1 MTDGTAA
8 WARRAPLVAA
18 AVALLVHLPSL
29 GGGFIY
35 DDVPTVLD
43 NRSIRDLGQLGS
55 VLRYEPSRP
64 LLSLTW
70 AVNYAVAG
78 PTPWP
83 YHLVNILIH
92 AANAAL
98 VASLFLWMAARCRPR
113 PSVAA
118 LWGACLF
125 AATPMA
131 AETVGYVAS
140 RSTALASLLGLASL
154 RLAVSCL
161 EASSPRRLAAALAI
175 FVLALATK
183 EEAVCIPLLLLLL
196 DYFFVAAQRAS
207 AVARRWPVHAPFLA
221 LPILG
226 LLGRR
231 AATGAWL
238 PPAALD
244 PARYAATQ
252 VAAFSG
258 YFLRA
263 LFPIDPAFYRGQ
275 PAAPWPPDAATLLGW
290 AATLTLIAAAVYG
303 RRRWPDW
310 SLAVAWLAAGL
321 LPSSSIV
328 PLKEMVVDHRAYLG
342 SAGVQFAVGGL
353 LARSVNAWPAVSLVA
368 LLGLRAVQYERVLAD
383 PVQAWQDAVRRAPRA
398 PEARLAL
405 GEAYAVSGDPRA
417 EQEFRHAVVLD
428 RHSAMAWTNLG
439 AFFVETGRLPEAAW
453 AMRRAADEAPADA
466 RIRDNLGL
474 ILERLG
480 REDEAMAEYEAA
492 AAGWPPL
499 VQPRIRLA
507 DLLIRRGQRQR
518 AAAVLNEAVAL
529 ELDEEDARAIETL
542 RARLR

>member
-1 MTDGTAA
+1 MTDGASA
-8 WARRAPLVAA
+8 WARRAPFVAA

-64 LLSLTW
+64 FLGLTW
-70 AVNYAVAG
+70 ALNYAVAG
-78 PTPWP
+78 ATPWP
-83 YHLVNILIH
+83 YHLVNVLIH

-98 VASLFLWMAARCRPR
+98 VASLFLWMASRGRPR
-113 PSVAA
+113 PHLTA
-118 LWGACLF
+118 LWGGCLF

-131 AETVGYVAS
+131 AETVAYVAS

-154 RLAVSCL
+154 RLAVGCL
-161 EASSPRRLAAALAI
+161 EAASPRRLAAALGCFA
-175 FVLALATK
+175 LALATK
-183 EEAVCIPLLLLLL
+183 EEAACIPLLLLLL
-196 DYFFVAAQRAS
+196 DYFFVAAQR
-207 AVARRWPVHAPFLA
+207 VPDLVRRWTVHAPFLA
-221 LPILG
+221 LPLLG

-244 PARYAATQ
+244 PARFVATQ
-252 VAAFSG
+252 IAAFCG

-275 PAAPWPPDAATLLGW
+275 PAAPWPPDAPTLLGW
-290 AATLTLIAAAVYG
+290 AATLMLIAAAIYG

-328 PLKEMVVDHRAYLG
+328 ALKEMVVDHRAYLG
-342 SAGVQFAVGGL
+342 SAGVHFAVAGL
-353 LARSVNAWPAVSLVA
+353 LARAPNIWPAVSLVT
-368 LLGLRAVQYERVLAD
+368 LLGLRAVQYEQVLAD
-383 PVQAWQDAVRRAPRA
+383 PVRAWQDAVRRAPGA
-398 PEARLAL
+398 SEARLGL
-405 GEAYAVSGDPRA
+405 GEAYAARGDSRA
-417 EQEFRHAVVLD
+417 EEELRHAVVLD
-428 RHSAMAWTNLG
+428 RRSAMAWTNLG
-439 AFFVETGRLPEAAW
+439 AFYVETGRLPEAQS
-453 AMRRAADEAPADA
+453 AMRRAAEEAPWDA

-492 AAGWPPL
+492 AAGSPPL

-507 DLLIRRGQRQR
+507 YLLIRRGQSDR
-518 AAAVLNEAVAL
+518 AAALLTEAAAL
-529 ELDEEDARAIETL
+529 ELDAEDARAIEAL